1 MCESCSTNCGNGV
14 AAEVRTEQH
23 LPGSLLNVYIRLYT
37 LKPRPSKDL
46 RGGIGRG
53 AGRNGR
59 DAERGGEY
67 PGDIHSSNGRKG
79 GRCPQVSKLHT
90 CLRIALELEAQGG
103 ALRPAL
109 IALQEISQPSFSVSS
124 LTAGSMIHRRRSLK
138 FVVWLVFASMA
149 VAKASTETCFQ
160 PVSLYCI
167 NISKSR
173 HE

>member
-1 MCESCSTNCGNGV
+1 MGEAPGEMGEMPSEGEKTRAISTAQMGEKAGV
-14 AAEVRTEQH
+14 VHSRQ
-23 LPGSLLNVYIRLYT
+23 SSIRVC
-37 LKPRPSKDL
+37 RSRWNSK
-46 RGGIGRG
+46 
-53 AGRNGR
+53 
-59 DAERGGEY
+59 
-67 PGDIHSSNGRKG
+67 RKA
-79 GRCPQVSKLHT
+79 VT
-90 CLRIALELEAQGG
+90 
-103 ALRPAL
+103 LRPAL